1 MGVGSW
7 IVVGGT
13 CWFAVSC
20 GLGLV
25 AAKVMAASGSHPPPC
40 PVTGADG
47 RQRSGV
53 TR

>member
-7 IVVGGT
+7 IVVGGAG
-13 CWFAVSC
+13 WFAVSC

-25 AAKVMAASGSHPPPC
+25 AAKIMAVSEAHPLPDR
-40 PVTGADG
+40 VTEVDG
-47 RQRSGV
+47 RQRSGA